1 MGCCAAWVSEWVE
14 RASERDEKDWNNSM
28 WGGHAWYGCL
38 YLHPVI
44 PISLSTALGI
54 HVYIPYSITWLHA
67 SSHPSAAQPPKPHP
81 TYCSAA
87 ACLPGSENETK
98 WRSSIS
104 AQLSYPTLLFSR
116 VAHHPR
122 ETHFIQVSPTQI
134 ERENSHIYLYLCFI
148 QHNIYEPWNTMDP
161 RVSSFWLGWHWKQ
174 FPRFWIMF
182 SPSR

>member
-1 MGCCAAWVSEWVE
+1 MIWMSVSTPCDSNIIVNCFRHPCIYPLLHHVIACLLTSFSCPATQATPHLLLCCS
-14 RASERDEKDWNNSM
+14 
-28 WGGHAWYGCL
+28 
-38 YLHPVI
+38 
-44 PISLSTALGI
+44 
-54 HVYIPYSITWLHA
+54 
-67 SSHPSAAQPPKPHP
+67 
-81 TYCSAA
+81 
-87 ACLPGSENETK
+87 CLPGSENETK